1 MENQKLTQEE
11 LATLK
16 ELQQNGQTVIEE
28 LGQIEFAKFS
38 LEQRRAKTEQFLT
51 DLQKQ
56 EQEFIQTIT
65 NKYGIG
71 SINPETG
78 EFIPSST
85 EN

>member
-28 LGQIEFAKFS
+28 LGQIELAKFS

-56 EQEFIQTIT
+56 EQEFVQTIT

>member
-56 EQEFIQTIT
+56 EQEFVQTIT

>member
-56 EQEFIQTIT
+56 EQEFVQTIT

-71 SINPETG
+71 AINPETG